1 MNRKIA
7 RRKWMMYPPKQQH
20 ALTCS
25 HTHTHSH
32 SRSAEMKTK
41 INLKINTSVK
51 SGKTL
56 FRARTHTYTR
66 KLLAVLFCSHWCVF
80 IYTHK
85 LEEKTQTTQNRTYNI
100 PIYNNFFFFCFL
112 FDLSCCYSCC
122 CCCCC
127 CCYQRKVISCWRIRF
142 VVSFSCFFY
151 FFFASHSL
159 VTKLKFYYTQIK
171 LFVTKISWKF
181 FNHRSQFPSL
191 WKEGERG
198 RGTEWEGKS
207 TSEWMNFSLFLY
219 DEIHLQYDFYFYFLF
234 LCLYLQH
241 VS

>member
-1 MNRKIA
+1 
-7 RRKWMMYPPKQQH
+7 MMYPPKQQH

-66 KLLAVLFCSHWCVF
+66 KLLAVLFCSHWCVL

-100 PIYNNFFFFCFL
+100 PIYNNFFFFCVFCLIWAAATLAAVAVTAAAINAKSFHVDVFDLLFL
-112 FDLSCCYSCC
+112 FRAFFTFFSRHIRSLRNWNSII
-122 CCCCC
+122 
-127 CCYQRKVISCWRIRF
+127 RK
-142 VVSFSCFFY
+142 
-151 FFFASHSL
+151 
-159 VTKLKFYYTQIK
+159 
-171 LFVTKISWKF
+171 
-181 FNHRSQFPSL
+181 
-191 WKEGERG
+191 
-198 RGTEWEGKS
+198 
-207 TSEWMNFSLFLY
+207 
-219 DEIHLQYDFYFYFLF
+219 
-234 LCLYLQH
+234 
-241 VS
+241 